1 MLYETRSTYRI
12 MLLNITCWYAN
23 IPTNEVTSN
32 IADTKLHSKTA
43 REV

>member
-1 MLYETRSTYRI
+1 MLYESRSTYRM

-23 IPTNEVTSN
+23 IPTDEVTGN
-32 IADTKLHSKTA
+32 IADTQLDSKTA

>member
-1 MLYETRSTYRI
+1 MLYETRSTYTM
-12 MLLNITCWYAN
+12 MLLNITYCYAN

-32 IADTKLHSKTA
+32 IADTQLHSKTV